1 MRRRS
6 VRDSPGLRLPEDPPR
21 VRSLPQ
27 FLSVPNLTRPL
38 IPLPRMK
45 IDSPSRFVLTL
56 FCFLI
61 RAPVEVFEAARVER
75 MLQSADVD
83 AESISCRPSPSGT
96 GARCRFCSGSTP
108 ASSGSFPWSPPEA
121 HRAQRLPHSSQTPA
135 SAYAPEPLQ
144 RWM

>member
-1 MRRRS
+1 MAMRRRS

-38 IPLPRMK
+38 IP
-45 IDSPSRFVLTL
+45 LTL